1 MNEEEYRKIVR
12 QIDFNR
18 TESEV
23 LVKLVDSASQKG
35 ETAQVELKSLR
46 KASEEFA
53 HRLRESAFVHV
64 EAEAALDSNIEGL
77 TSVGIDGSM
86 FPVGGIG
93 GLWYVPYAVVRVVF
107 PNGDT
112 SSPRVDVYAADV
124 TVLREQE
131 DYNIKG
137 QAEKVMM
144 IGETK
149 AIRTWGEKKI
159 PSVVFID
166 GPCID
171 PPAWSDE
178 VYVRERSTAL
188 QSVLDHSHLMGC
200 VKRSRDA
207 WFLRAIPA
215 AFEGDPVADSLRMF
229 PSDQHFFSFV
239 FTALR
244 KAGARGCLFT
254 DAIEI
259 REDTSN
265 ALAAYFKQGMRLL
278 SFFFQR
284 DAGTVP
290 LRFDVPIF
298 GSEVLSSQA
307 LRDLAKARAGAVLH
321 WTYSGY
327 DYPLPVMLA
336 HEKCSIRQG
345 CAEILYDEIITRSR
359 SGDPFDQLA
368 AIQLR

>member
-1 MNEEEYRKIVR
+1 MNEDDYRKIVR

-35 ETAQVELKSLR
+35 NTAQIELKSLR
-46 KASEEFA
+46 KASESWA
-53 HRLRESAFVHV
+53 LRLKEGAFIHV
-64 EAEAALDSNIEGL
+64 DAEASRDPEVEGL

-93 GLWYVPYAVVRVVF
+93 GLWYVPYSVVRVIF
-107 PNGDT
+107 PDGDK
-112 SSPRVDVYAADV
+112 SGPRVDVYAADV

-137 QAEKVMM
+137 QAERVMM

-149 AIRTWGEKKI
+149 AIRTWGEKKVK
-159 PSVVFID
+159 SVVFID

-171 PPAWSDE
+171 PPSWSDE
-178 VYVRERSTAL
+178 LYVQERSTAL
-188 QSVLDHSHLMGC
+188 RTVLDHSLLMGC
-200 VKRSRDA
+200 VKRSRDG
-207 WFLRAIPA
+207 WFLRVIPSV
-215 AFEGDPVADSLRMF
+215 FEGDPLLDSLRMF

-244 KAGARGCLFT
+244 RGGVRGCLFT
-254 DAIEI
+254 DAIEVQK
-259 REDTSN
+259 DTSS
-265 ALAAYFKQGMRLL
+265 ALASYFKQGMRLL

-290 LRFDVPIF
+290 LRFDIPVF
-298 GSEVLSSQA
+298 GDQTLSPPALCEV
-307 LRDLAKARAGAVLH
+307 AKARAGLVLH
-321 WTYSGY
+321 WTYPGY

-345 CAEILYDEIITRSR
+345 CAEVLYDEIITRSR
-359 SGDPFDQLA
+359 SGDPFDQMA

>member
-1 MNEEEYRKIVR
+1 
-12 QIDFNR
+12 
-18 TESEV
+18 V
-23 LVKLVDSASQKG
+23 LVKLVDSASKKG
-35 ETAQVELKSLR
+35 EAAQIELKSLH
-46 KASEEFA
+46 KASEEFGR
-53 HRLRESAFVHV
+53 RLRESAFIHF
-64 EAEAALDSNIEGL
+64 EAEAALDPKTDGL

-93 GLWYVPYAVVRVVF
+93 GLWYVPYAVVRVIF
-107 PNGDT
+107 PDGNR
-112 SSPRVDVYAADV
+112 SSPKVDVYAADV
-124 TVLREQE
+124 AVLREQE
-131 DYNIKG
+131 DYNIRG
-137 QAEKVMM
+137 QAEKIMM

-149 AIRTWGEKKI
+149 AIRTWGEKNV
-159 PSVVFID
+159 PSAVFID

-171 PPAWSDE
+171 PPAWSE
-178 VYVRERSTAL
+178 ELYVRERSTAL
-188 QSVLDHSHLMGC
+188 RSVVDHSRLMGC

-207 WFLRAIPA
+207 WFLKAIKTA
-215 AFEGDPVADSLRMF
+215 LSGDSLADSLRIF

-259 REDTSN
+259 PQNTST
-265 ALAAYFKQGMRLL
+265 ALGAYFKQGMRLL

-290 LRFDVPIF
+290 LRFDIPMF
-298 GSEVLSSQA
+298 GSETLSSTA
-307 LRDLAKARAGAVLH
+307 LCDLAKAAASLILH
-321 WTYSGY
+321 WTYPGY

-359 SGDPFDQLA
+359 SGDPFDQMA

>member
-1 MNEEEYRKIVR
+1 M
-12 QIDFNR
+12 
-18 TESEV
+18 
-23 LVKLVDSASQKG
+23 
-35 ETAQVELKSLR
+35 ELKSLR

-53 HRLRESAFVHV
+53 KRLSDSAFIHT
-64 EAEAALDSNIEGL
+64 EADATKDSTVDSL

-86 FPVGGIG
+86 FPTGGIG
-93 GLWYVPYAVVRVVF
+93 GLWYVPYAIVRVIF
-107 PNGDT
+107 RNGNKSD
-112 SSPRVDVYAADV
+112 PKIDIYAADV
-124 TVLREQE
+124 AVLREQE

-137 QAEKVMM
+137 QAEKIMM

-149 AIRTWGEKKI
+149 AIRTWGEKKVH
-159 PSVVFID
+159 SAVFID

-178 VYVRERSTAL
+178 VYVRERCTAL
-188 QSVLDHSHLMGC
+188 RTVVELSKILGC
-200 VKRSRDA
+200 VKRSRDS
-207 WFLRAIPA
+207 WFQESIGSALEEDPA
-215 AFEGDPVADSLRMF
+215 ASSLRMF

-244 KAGARGCLFT
+244 KGGVKGGLFT

-259 REDTSN
+259 PANASP
-265 ALAAYFKQGMRLL
+265 ALAAYSKQGMRLI

-290 LRFDVPIF
+290 LRFDIPVF
-298 GSEVLSSQA
+298 STDALSSDG
-307 LRDLAKARAGAVLH
+307 LRNLARESAGLALH
-321 WTYSGY
+321 WTYPAY

-336 HEKCSIRQG
+336 HEKCAIRQG
-345 CAEILYDEIITRSR
+345 CAEVLYDEIITRSR
-359 SGDPFDQLA
+359 SGDPFDQMA